1 MTRNI
6 QNNNLQDN
14 RIVKK
19 FCELYSKSQ
28 SSSVTYYLSP
38 TSKSSGVKKE
48 HLLICYAVAGY
59 PDIKTTKEIVSAMIE
74 SGADIIEIGL
84 PFSDPI
90 ADGPMI
96 QEASFIALTHGIT
109 PDKALEIVKDI
120 RQEFPNIPIVA
131 MTYSNILLKVGFRKF
146 MRKAKQSGIDG
157 FILPDMPIEES
168 DKYVK
173 EASRLNLATIFLVSP
188 NTNEERIR
196 SIASKSSGFLYL
208 VSVFGT
214 TGIRKSFED
223 STANYVKDTKKI
235 VGSSIPIAVG
245 FGISN
250 RSHAKFMINAGA
262 DAVIVASAII
272 NIIKSYTDRKVNN
285 KKKEEMLKEVRIFVS
300 SMKKSLFN
308 KFTLDH
314 NN

>member
-14 RIVKK
+14 RLVKK

-28 SSSVTYYLSP
+28 SSSVTYYSST

-90 ADGPMI
+90 ADGPII

-131 MTYSNILLKVGFRKF
+131 MTYSNILLKVGVRKF

-168 DKYVK
+168 DKYVE
-173 EASRLNLATIFLVSP
+173 EASRLNLSTIFLVSP
-188 NTNEERIR
+188 NTNEARIR

-223 STANYVKDTKKI
+223 STAKYVKDTKTI

-272 NIIKSYTDRKVNN
+272 NIIKRYTYKKTNN

-300 SMKKSLFN
+300 SMKKSLFS

-314 NN
+314 K

>member
-14 RIVKK
+14 RLVKK
-19 FCELYSKSQ
+19 FCELYPKSQ
-28 SSSVTYYLSP
+28 SSSGTYYLSP

-223 STANYVKDTKKI
+223 STAKYVKDTKKI

-272 NIIKSYTDRKVNN
+272 NIIKSYTDRNANN

-308 KFTLDH
+308 KFTVDH
-314 NN
+314 R

>member
-1 MTRNI
+1 MTPNI

-14 RIVKK
+14 RLVKK

-38 TSKSSGVKKE
+38 ASKSLGVKKE

-59 PDIKTTKEIVSAMIE
+59 PDIKTTKDIVSAMIE

-168 DKYVK
+168 HKYVK

-223 STANYVKDTKKI
+223 STAKYVKDTKKI

-272 NIIKSYTDRKVNN
+272 NIIKSYTDRKANN

-314 NN
+314 R